1 MCVCLCAQNLSLCLF
16 CMHETINFAAVF
28 NARNANAHENHTWP
42 DKDCKTEKDSAFTIL
57 L

>member
-1 MCVCLCAQNLSLCLF
+1 
-16 CMHETINFAAVF
+16 MHETINFAAVF